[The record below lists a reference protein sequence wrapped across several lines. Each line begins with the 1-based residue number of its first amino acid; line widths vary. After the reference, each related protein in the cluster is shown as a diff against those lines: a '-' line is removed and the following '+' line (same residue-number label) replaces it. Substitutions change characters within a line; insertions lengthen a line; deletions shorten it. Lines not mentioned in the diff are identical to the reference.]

1 MGVVQGKRNATPNFR
16 LEADRVQA
24 SQKGDLIAALQTT
37 VSNGASDTSITALV
51 GGSDFFDP
59 LDGGVANFIELNS
72 SQELTM
78 RIRTTGNAAV
88 ATADLK
94 PIKIRRNITKTID
107 YIADITDIFF
117 SNSSG
122 STANL
127 DIVST

>member
-1 MGVVQGKRNATPNFR
+1 MGVVQGKRNAAPNFS

-24 SQKGDLIAALQTT
+24 SQKGDQIAALQTT
-37 VSNGASDTSITALV
+37 ISNGASNTSITALV

-72 SQELTM
+72 TQELTI
-78 RIRTTGNAAV
+78 RIRTTGNAAT
-88 ATADLK
+88 AIADLK

-107 YIADITDIFF
+107 FVADIENIYFT
-117 SNSSG
+117 NSSG

-127 DIVST
+127 DIVCT